1 MTRTV
6 AALTAGVL
14 FLAFAAYAKLPTP
27 TAEEKSAAAA
37 KAEKQAA
44 EKAKAAKALEKAQD
58 RAAGRY
64 GKYRGGA
71 DHSKAGNPDAELT
84 RREAQTEMPKPGQAN
99 DHSTTARDPKTSS
112 RR

>member
-1 MTRTV
+1 VTRTV
-6 AALTAGVL
+6 AAFTAGML
-14 FLAFAAYAKLPTP
+14 LLAFAAYAKLPAP
-27 TAEEKSAAAA
+27 TVEEKSAAAA

-64 GKYRGGA
+64 GKHKGGA
-71 DHSKAGNPDAELT
+71 DHSRATRPHAELT
-84 RREAQTEMPKPGQAN
+84 RQEAQTQMPKPGQAN

-112 RR
+112 GR